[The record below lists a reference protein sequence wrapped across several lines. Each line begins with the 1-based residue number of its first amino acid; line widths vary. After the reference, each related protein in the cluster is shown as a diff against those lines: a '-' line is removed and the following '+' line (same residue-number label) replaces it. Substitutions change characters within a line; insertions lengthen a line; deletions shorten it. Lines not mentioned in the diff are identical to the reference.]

1 LDTHAEAARYL
12 QQINFIRRERNNY
25 LFAHQTLF
33 DYSYARRFV
42 AASRSI
48 SREILAG
55 PQGLFERSQLVQI
68 LAYLRGT
75 DPIAYRS
82 ELNALFFAPS
92 LRTHLKI
99 LLMDWFGSLRS
110 LTAEEKSLGQRLV
123 SMPNTSDQ
131 FLLSATGN
139 EDWFDELK
147 ENNLPNILN
156 RSDDAISNGVFWY
169 LGSMLPERAIATI
182 ALLEP
187 HIDQSALWNGRI
199 IFSLAR
205 LSEWNIDATVDLLCR
220 MFRTQHSQTPGSDA
234 ALCLYSLA
242 KSNPAGLCRALRAM
256 LEQRVI
262 DLTNEISEARA
273 ANHHDFSYA
282 TRMEL
287 SENVFG
293 DHGIADLLEKAV
305 KVTPDA
311 VVDQL
316 LPWFINTS
324 LAAAEDSDSG
334 SSYSGDTLF
343 SFGWYDGHITEG
355 AAFAIKMQETLQ
367 WLAVNQPGEFRR
379 VAAGLSSVESL
390 AVHRILVS
398 GYQTNPTA
406 YVDDIVQYLTQDP
419 RRLAIGERGA
429 RNYDSVRLYGTVFP
443 FASEEQRG
451 ALESV
456 VLSHQPP
463 WENHSHHFRGV
474 SQLHF
479 LKSVPRDLLTR
490 IAVRKLGE
498 LERRFPDDRFT
509 PPQGIVAGF
518 VGPPI
523 AESAIAKMSDRDWLS
538 AMRKYNDQ
546 FRRTGSLNP
555 FAGGISQLATALQ
568 HETKEDADRFYR
580 LSFKF
585 DATISFKYIQAIISA
600 LADSSAPSNSLFD
613 SIRRFSDRIPEDGR
627 QAICQALD
635 KRAKDD
641 VPDDLLD
648 MVSTWALNDPDPK
661 EETWQTSDRYG
672 NSFYQGDPYNQGI
685 NSNRSVA
692 IQCVCR
698 SAIQKQ
704 PPQIDRALQLLKRTV
719 SDPSIAVRSCV
730 IECLDWMLHRDVDEQ
745 ILALFETVMEGHP
758 RLLQLNET
766 ARFLQRSYRLHFD
779 RLRSFIERMLEDTSN
794 ETTRQNGAALACLAA
809 FESENASD
817 LTERAIKGDAV
828 MRRGAAQVYARNL
841 TEDRVQSTCRQRLL
855 TLMGDPDEDVRASV
869 GNCFQFL
876 RSEQLAPLKDF
887 IEAYIASQALAT
899 SSRQLVTFLKPIA
912 PDEPKLALVVTQR
925 ILDSDSFSNPMANR
939 RGATLAG
946 EDDLT
951 SLVLTAYTHSPDAV
965 TEEHAMDL
973 FERLLTSGSYT
984 ARTALQDWDRR

>member
-1 LDTHAEAARYL
+1 MSKYDVKFDRAKTVVIGDNPTVFVVENASPNSPSAVAPSSIPSGDLLAALNTSNAEMRAYPYEIAGLHLNRPEVDDICQWIQDANAGSLGMVVDQPGGGKTVIMRGVLVRLSEAKIPVLAIKADSVSGIRNASDLATRLDLPLSVKDLATALAKEGIFVVLMDQLDALSMNLSRDQPTLDVMLNTLAVLRDIENVKVVSSCRTFDLNHDPRLSGIKPDKRFPLLPLTDQQVTSVLELLSIDPGRLLPSHRSLLTNPLHLSLYAQLVANHGGSNFPESFSTLQELYEALWQKQIANTPPAAPPATECTAAIYALVDAMQNNPQLTAPLGVLDTHAEGARYL

-33 DYSYARRFV
+33 DYCYARRFV

-82 ELNALFFAPS
+82 ELNSLFFAPN

-110 LTAEEKSLGQRLV
+110 LTTEEKSLGQRLV
-123 SMPNTSDQ
+123 SMPSTSDQ

-169 LGSMLPERAIATI
+169 LGSMLSERAIATI

-205 LSEWNIDATVDLLCR
+205 LSEWNNDATVDLLCR
-220 MFRTQHSQTPGSDA
+220 IFRTQHRQMPGSDA
-234 ALCLYSLA
+234 TLCLYSLA

-262 DLTNEISEARA
+262 DLTNEISEVRA
-273 ANHHDFSYA
+273 TNHHDFSYA

-287 SENVFG
+287 SENLFG

-324 LAAAEDSDSG
+324 LAGAEDSDSG
-334 SSYSGDTLF
+334 SSYPGDTLF

-355 AAFAIKMQETLQ
+355 AAFAFKMRETLQ
-367 WLAVNQPGEFRR
+367 WLAVNQPEKFRR
-379 VAAGLSSVESL
+379 VAAELASVESL

-398 GYQTNPTA
+398 AYQTNPTA

-419 RRLAIGERGA
+419 KRLAIGERGA
-429 RNYDSVRLYGTVFP
+429 RNYDSVCLYGTVFS
-443 FASEEQRG
+443 FANEEQRA

-463 WENHSHHFRGV
+463 WENRSHHFRGL

-479 LKSVPRDLLTR
+479 LKSVSRDLLTPT
-490 IAVRKLGE
+490 ASRKLGE
-498 LERRFPDDRFT
+498 LERRFPDDRFSA
-509 PPQGIVAGF
+509 PEGIVAKW

-523 AESAIAKMSDRDWLS
+523 EESAIEKMSDR
-538 AMRKYNDQ
+538 
-546 FRRTGSLNP
+546 
-555 FAGGISQLATALQ
+555 AL
-568 HETKEDADRFYR
+568 R
-580 LSFKF
+580 
-585 DATISFKYIQAIISA
+585 
-600 LADSSAPSNSLFD
+600 
-613 SIRRFSDRIPEDGR
+613 
-627 QAICQALD
+627 
-635 KRAKDD
+635 
-641 VPDDLLD
+641 
-648 MVSTWALNDPDPK
+648 
-661 EETWQTSDRYG
+661 
-672 NSFYQGDPYNQGI
+672 
-685 NSNRSVA
+685 
-692 IQCVCR
+692 
-698 SAIQKQ
+698 
-704 PPQIDRALQLLKRTV
+704 
-719 SDPSIAVRSCV
+719 
-730 IECLDWMLHRDVDEQ
+730 
-745 ILALFETVMEGHP
+745 
-758 RLLQLNET
+758 
-766 ARFLQRSYRLHFD
+766 
-779 RLRSFIERMLEDTSN
+779 
-794 ETTRQNGAALACLAA
+794 
-809 FESENASD
+809 
-817 LTERAIKGDAV
+817 
-828 MRRGAAQVYARNL
+828 
-841 TEDRVQSTCRQRLL
+841 
-855 TLMGDPDEDVRASV
+855 
-869 GNCFQFL
+869 
-876 RSEQLAPLKDF
+876 
-887 IEAYIASQALAT
+887 
-899 SSRQLVTFLKPIA
+899 
-912 PDEPKLALVVTQR
+912 
-925 ILDSDSFSNPMANR
+925 
-939 RGATLAG
+939 
-946 EDDLT
+946 
-951 SLVLTAYTHSPDAV
+951 
-965 TEEHAMDL
+965 
-973 FERLLTSGSYT
+973 
-984 ARTALQDWDRR
+984 